1 MNVILLTDRCV
12 VHVTRDYDDL
22 GPIASE
28 FHVRKRMLP
37 VALIFHTR
45 ARNAGFVKITD
56 AAFVKEHVL
65 ELLKENNNPKSEDGK
80 FSKITLQLGGGDL

>member
-1 MNVILLTDRCV
+1 M
-12 VHVTRDYDDL
+12 TRDYNDL

-37 VALIFHTR
+37 VALIFNTR
-45 ARNAGFVKITD
+45 SRNAGFIKITD
-56 AAFVKEHVL
+56 AGFVKEHVL
-65 ELLKENNNPKSEDGK
+65 ELLKESNNPKTEDGK

>member
-1 MNVILLTDRCV
+1 
-12 VHVTRDYDDL
+12 L

-37 VALIFHTR
+37 VALIFNTR
-45 ARNAGFVKITD
+45 SRNAGFIKITD
-56 AAFVKEHVL
+56 AGFVKEHVL
-65 ELLKENNNPKSEDGK
+65 ELLKESNNPKTEDGK

>member
-1 MNVILLTDRCV
+1 MLTHPSCFIV
-12 VHVTRDYDDL
+12 LIRDYDNL

-37 VALIFHTR
+37 VALIFNTR
-45 ARNAGFVKITD
+45 ARNGGFIKITD
-56 AAFVKEHVL
+56 ASFVKEHVL
-65 ELLKENNNPKSEDGK
+65 ELLKENNNPITEDGK